1 MKSFKIVALIA
12 IVMLLA
18 SAVLAMS
25 HTPEDRGKA
34 LFNDTKLGGGTS
46 GKSCGTCHP
55 DGKGLEGIGSKKE
68 WKTPGGET
76 QVPRRG
82 GQHLYYH
89 GAQGQGPGCE
99 VRADE
104 GPGVL
109 SQVPQTKRETPRKRP
124 QLAADL
130 SYPWERGV
138 SLSPFFHCRPH
149 CVP

>member
-12 IVMLLA
+12 IVMLIA

-68 WKTPGGET
+68 WK
-76 QVPRRG
+76 
-82 GQHLYYH
+82 
-89 GAQGQGPGCE
+89 
-99 VRADE
+99 
-104 GPGVL
+104 GVKSL
-109 SQVPQTKRETPRKRP
+109 EEAVNICVTMALKGTALDVKSEQMKDLVSYLKSIKPKTSETPKKKS
-124 QLAADL
+124 AV
-130 SYPWERGV
+130 G
-138 SLSPFFHCRPH
+138 C
-149 CVP
+149 

>member
-1 MKSFKIVALIA
+1 MKSFKIFALIA

-76 QVPRRG
+76 KSLEEAINICVTMALKGTALDVKSEQMKDLVSYLKSIKPKT
-82 GQHLYYH
+82 
-89 GAQGQGPGCE
+89 
-99 VRADE
+99 
-104 GPGVL
+104 
-109 SQVPQTKRETPRKRP
+109 SETPKKKS
-124 QLAADL
+124 AV
-130 SYPWERGV
+130 G
-138 SLSPFFHCRPH
+138 C
-149 CVP
+149 

>member
-1 MKSFKIVALIA
+1 MKSFKIFALIA

-76 QVPRRG
+76 KSLEEAVNICVTMALKGTALDVKSEQMKDLVSYIKSIKPM
-82 GQHLYYH
+82 
-89 GAQGQGPGCE
+89 ADTTKKKSKAAVGC
-99 VRADE
+99 
-104 GPGVL
+104 
-109 SQVPQTKRETPRKRP
+109 
-124 QLAADL
+124 
-130 SYPWERGV
+130 
-138 SLSPFFHCRPH
+138 
-149 CVP
+149 

>member
-1 MKSFKIVALIA
+1 MKSFKIFALIA

-68 WKTPGGET
+68 WKTPGGEFKSLEDAVNICVT
-76 QVPRRG
+76 MALKGTALDVKSEQMKDLVSYLKSIKPKT
-82 GQHLYYH
+82 
-89 GAQGQGPGCE
+89 
-99 VRADE
+99 
-104 GPGVL
+104 
-109 SQVPQTKRETPRKRP
+109 SETPKKKS
-124 QLAADL
+124 AV
-130 SYPWERGV
+130 G
-138 SLSPFFHCRPH
+138 C
-149 CVP
+149 

>member
-12 IVMLLA
+12 IVMLIA

-68 WKTPGGET
+68 WKTPGGEIKSLEEAVNICVT
-76 QVPRRG
+76 MALKGKALDVKSEQMKDLVSYLKSIKPKT
-82 GQHLYYH
+82 
-89 GAQGQGPGCE
+89 
-99 VRADE
+99 
-104 GPGVL
+104 
-109 SQVPQTKRETPRKRP
+109 SETPKKKS
-124 QLAADL
+124 AV
-130 SYPWERGV
+130 G
-138 SLSPFFHCRPH
+138 C
-149 CVP
+149 